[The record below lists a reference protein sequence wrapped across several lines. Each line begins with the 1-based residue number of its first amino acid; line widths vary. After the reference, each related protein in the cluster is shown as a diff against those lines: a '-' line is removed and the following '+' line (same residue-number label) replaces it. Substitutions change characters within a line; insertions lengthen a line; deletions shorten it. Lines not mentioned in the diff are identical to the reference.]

1 MAIAATVFLT
11 LGVLVVGFGLL
22 SLGNILNL
30 PLTREQARH
39 ADMTEPGFRRGMG
52 RIMLTGLALMAV
64 GGLFAALASL

>member
-11 LGVLVVGFGLL
+11 LGILVMGFGLF

-30 PLTREQARH
+30 PLTKEQARH
-39 ADMTEPGFRRGMG
+39 ADMTEHSFRLGMA
-52 RIMLTGLALMAV
+52 RIMLIGLALMAI